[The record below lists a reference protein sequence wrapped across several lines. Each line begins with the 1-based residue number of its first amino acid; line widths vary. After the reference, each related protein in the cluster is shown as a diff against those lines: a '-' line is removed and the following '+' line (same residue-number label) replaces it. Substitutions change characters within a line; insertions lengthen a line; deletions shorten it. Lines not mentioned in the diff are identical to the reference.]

1 MDLLYSLPDAA
12 RGPCDQAMG
21 NENGNPYT
29 GVGVSHSS
37 RRPPGGHARIL
48 VVDDQ
53 DDVRQML
60 VTALGIDGYEVDEAA
75 DAYEGLK
82 RLEGAQYDLVLTD
95 YSLPGGT
102 GTWMLHQAFD
112 RGLMDGTD
120 ALIVTA
126 HPDVDS
132 PDDVEVITKPVELDR
147 FLDQVRRLV
156 DAGPRRAAEGSP
168 MDVRSAPA
176 GQKLEQEGH
185 KVELVLYVSAASP
198 TCIQARRNLERLL
211 EQFDRSQVKFTICDL
226 ERDPLAGAA
235 DRIAFTPTL
244 VKRFPEPRMWVLG
257 NLRESQILADLLRV
271 YGVDGSE

>member
-1 MDLLYSLPDAA
+1 
-12 RGPCDQAMG
+12 MG
-21 NENGNPYT
+21 NENGNQYT
-29 GVGVSHSS
+29 GVGVSHST
-37 RRPPGGHARIL
+37 RRTPGDHARIL

-53 DDVRQML
+53 ADVRQML

-82 RLEGAQYDLVLTD
+82 RLEGAHYDLVLTD
-95 YSLPGGT
+95 YSMPGGT
-102 GTWMLHQAFD
+102 GTWMLHEAFD

-132 PDDVEVITKPVELDR
+132 PDDVEVITKPVDLDR

-156 DAGPRRAAEGSP
+156 DAGPRRAAEGSF
-168 MDVRSAPA
+168 MDVRGAQA
-176 GQKLEQEGH
+176 GQTLEPEGH
-185 KVELVLYVSAASP
+185 KVELVLYVSSASP

>member
-1 MDLLYSLPDAA
+1 MGAA
-12 RGPCDQAMG
+12 YQAMD
-21 NENGNPYT
+21 NENGSQHT
-29 GVGVSHSS
+29 GVTVS
-37 RRPPGGHARIL
+37 RGTRGAPGGQPRIL

-60 VTALGIDGYEVDEAA
+60 VTALGIDGYEVDQAA
-75 DAYEGLK
+75 DALEGLE
-82 RLEGAQYDLVLTD
+82 RLEGTRYNLVLAD
-95 YSLPGGT
+95 YSMPGRT
-102 GTWMLHQAFD
+102 GTWMLHEAFE
-112 RGLMDGTD
+112 RGLMNGTE

-126 HPDVDS
+126 HPDVDN
-132 PDDVEVITKPVELDR
+132 PDDIEVVTKPVELDR
-147 FLDQVRRLV
+147 FLGQVRRLV
-156 DAGPRRAAEGSP
+156 DAGPRGATEDSP
-168 MDVRSAPA
+168 MDVRSTPA
-176 GQKLEQEGH
+176 GH
-185 KVELVLYVSAASP
+185 KVELVLYVSSASP

-211 EQFDRSQVKFTICDL
+211 EKFDRSQVKFTICDL